1 VHGRLAAELRA
12 ADIRHRR
19 TRPIEESATGP
30 LTERQLRARWREL
43 NGSTPERR
51 LPANAAAR

>member
-1 VHGRLAAELRA
+1 MRA

-19 TRPIEESATGP
+19 TRPIEESAAGP

-51 LPANAAAR
+51 LPANAATR